1 MSAAVQENGFGMNST
16 ILKLTQL
23 SALALVLFFTACNGA
38 DAGQGTAQS
47 TPAPAAVAQ
56 PKGTPQPKLP
66 TVKLWVGTNQV
77 TAEIASTHQQ
87 IQTGMMFRTNMAEM
101 EGMIFVFPQPNQ
113 VAFYM
118 RNTLI
123 PLSCAY
129 IDPDGT
135 ILETFEMQ
143 PLNETAIPS
152 KSHQVQ
158 FVLEMKQGWFDRHN
172 IRPGMAISTE
182 HGSLR
187 QTFIRRR

>member
-1 MSAAVQENGFGMNST
+1 MNRTFGKVIRGSAV
-16 ILKLTQL
+16 
-23 SALALVLFFTACNGA
+23 ALVVFLAACNGT
-38 DAGQGTAQS
+38 DAGQGTTVSSPA
-47 TPAPAAVAQ
+47 APAAQ

-129 IDPDGT
+129 IDPEGT

-143 PLNETAIPS
+143 PLDETAIPS

-158 FVLEMKQGWFDRHN
+158 YVLEMKQGWFDRHK
-172 IRPGMAISTE
+172 IRPGMAISSE
-182 HGSLR
+182 HGSLA
-187 QTFIRRR
+187 QTFLRRR

>member
-1 MSAAVQENGFGMNST
+1 MNSNFT
-16 ILKLTQL
+16 TLFKVTALTV
-23 SALALVLFFTACNGA
+23 ALFLTGCNGA
-38 DAGQGTAQS
+38 DAGQGTTVS
-47 TPAPAAVAQ
+47 TPVAQ
-56 PKGTPQPKLP
+56 PKGSPQPKLP

-77 TAEIASTHQQ
+77 TAEIASTQQQ

-101 EGMIFVFPQPNQ
+101 DGMIFVFPQPNQ

-129 IDPDGT
+129 IDPEGT

-158 FVLEMKQGWFDRHN
+158 YVLEMKQGWFTRHN

-187 QTFIRRR
+187 QTFLRRR

>member
-1 MSAAVQENGFGMNST
+1 MNNTLSS
-16 ILKLTQL
+16 LTKV
-23 SALALVLFFTACNGA
+23 SALVLTLFLTACNGA
-38 DAGQGTAQS
+38 DAGQGTTASPPPPATQS
-47 TPAPAAVAQ
+47 KSI

-77 TAEIASTHQQ
+77 TAEIASTREQ

-101 EGMIFVFPQPNQ
+101 EGMIFVFPQPTQ

-129 IDPDGT
+129 IDSEGT
-135 ILETFEMQ
+135 ILETFEME

-152 KSHQVQ
+152 KTSQVQ
-158 FVLEMKQGWFDRHN
+158 YVLEMPKGWFDRHT